1 MASLVQLNQARNE
14 RTGAVTVSVWI
25 KKTVNE
31 TTTTVRID
39 GCLYAEDLGELKKA
53 CRDVS
58 GCLCLELPHLMNVDR
73 EGLAA
78 ILKMLDDG
86 AQMGAVNPYINA
98 LMEAKL
104 RARREGHDGK
114 QGNDA

>member
-1 MASLVQLNQARNE
+1 MGVWI
-14 RTGAVTVSVWI
+14 TKTVS
-25 KKTVNE
+25 E

-39 GCLYAEDLGELKKA
+39 GRLCAEDLGELQKA
-53 CRDVS
+53 CQDVS
-58 GCLCLELPHLMNVDR
+58 GWLCLELPHLTNVDQ

-86 AQMGAVNPYINA
+86 AQMGAVNPFINA
-98 LMEAKL
+98 LMEARL

-114 QGNDA
+114 QSNDT